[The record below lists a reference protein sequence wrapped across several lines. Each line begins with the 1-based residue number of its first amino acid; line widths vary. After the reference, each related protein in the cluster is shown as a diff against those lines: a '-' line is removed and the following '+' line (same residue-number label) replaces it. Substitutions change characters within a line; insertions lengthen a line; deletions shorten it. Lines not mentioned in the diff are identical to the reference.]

1 MTVLEDMNLVCTG
14 HLDGSIVM
22 YILPQPAKLP
32 PITAQ
37 ESREPQLLRLES
49 ARFKVRRCA
58 QLLCRPHVLLV
69 MALALDLIPEA
80 LTVCVLT
87 LLLRSQPQLSRSFSL
102 K

>member
-1 MTVLEDMNLVCTG
+1 MLALTGQGGIAQRLPTTPVHCCRSMTVLEDMNLVCTG

-22 YILPQPAKLP
+22 YVLPQPEKLP

-58 QLLCRPHVLLV
+58 QLLCRPHGLLV
-69 MALALDLIPEA
+69 RALAWI
-80 LTVCVLT
+80 
-87 LLLRSQPQLSRSFSL
+87 
-102 K
+102 